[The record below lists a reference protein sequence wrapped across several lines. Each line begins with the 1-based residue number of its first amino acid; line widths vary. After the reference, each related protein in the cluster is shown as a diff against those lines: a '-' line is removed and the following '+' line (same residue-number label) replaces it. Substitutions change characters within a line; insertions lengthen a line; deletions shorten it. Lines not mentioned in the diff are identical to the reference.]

1 MNLREFIKAVVQS
14 LKGLMYLQ
22 IYGKIDG
29 GKRCSDIRRT
39 EDTDFKKNVIFL

>member
-14 LKGLMYLQ
+14 FKGLMYLQ

-29 GKRCSDIRRT
+29 GK
-39 EDTDFKKNVIFL
+39 KMQ